1 MSGKSTGTP
10 RLSELKVI
18 EVGVLA
24 GGPESLL
31 AKYLRQRVKSFTFIE
46 NLHTRY
52 YQTGMDLLHVSHY
65 RNGKLERT
73 FKAGK
78 NLRFLL
84 KWRKTRR
91 ILYYTLVMSGI
102 LLSVLRLRT
111 RYDLFI
117 AIDSPYPFSGLVLRK
132 LRLAQKAFS
141 IIGDHFPRQ
150 KRGNLGA
157 FFSWFYGY
165 SDKLA
170 QNKSD
175 AVWYFTSRLLDINR
189 DEGVIRNDFVPRL
202 VVPIGIDLEM
212 SRNEP
217 EDNRERN
224 SIGYIGRLND
234 EIGLELVLEA
244 IGEVVNTI
252 PGVTL
257 KIIGSGDNEQ
267 TLKAMVHEKGL
278 DNNVIFYGFMS
289 DRDKAKAILS
299 RCAASIAPYVPGI
312 AYSIQYTDPAK
323 VKEYIECGTPVIM
336 TRIPGLATE
345 IHEKKAGVAVD
356 YNLEEMTDAILK
368 LLTDDE
374 LWHEYRKNIGQLA
387 ERYDYVKLYDEAF
400 ITSGIGL

>member
-1 MSGKSTGTP
+1 MGGNSTGTP

-31 AKYLRQRVKSFTFIE
+31 AKYLRQRVKTFTFIE

-52 YQTGMDLLHVSHY
+52 YQSGMDLLHVSHY
-65 RNGKLERT
+65 RSGSLEKS
-73 FKAGK
+73 FKIGAGWMI
-78 NLRFLL
+78 LL

-91 ILYYTLVMSGI
+91 FLYYILVMSGI

-111 RYDLFI
+111 RYDFFI
-117 AIDSPYPFSGLVLRK
+117 AIDSPYPFSGLILKK
-132 LRLAQKAFS
+132 LHLVKKVFA
-141 IIGDHFPRQ
+141 IIGDHFPQQ

-157 FFSWFYGY
+157 FFSRFYGF

-189 DEGVIRNDFVPRL
+189 EENIIQNEYIPRL
-202 VVPIGIDLEM
+202 VVPIGVDLEK
-212 SRNEP
+212 RKNEP
-217 EDNRERN
+217 EIHRERN
-224 SIGYIGRLND
+224 GIGYIGRLNE
-234 EIGLELVLEA
+234 EIGLDLVLDA
-244 IGEVVNTI
+244 IGEVVNAI
-252 PGVTL
+252 PDVTL

-267 TLKAMVHEKGL
+267 ALKAMVHEKGL
-278 DNNVIFYGFMS
+278 DNIVIFYGFIS

-299 RCAASIAPYVPGI
+299 RCAVSIAPYVPGV

-345 IHEKKAGVAVD
+345 IHKKRAGFAA
-356 YNLEEMTDAILK
+356 NFNRKEITDAILK

-374 LWHEYRKNIGQLA
+374 LWHEYRRNIDQLA
-387 ERYDYVKLYDEAF
+387 EKYDYVKLYDKAF
-400 ITSGIGL
+400 SASGIEL

>member
-1 MSGKSTGTP
+1 MGGNSTVTP

-18 EVGVLA
+18 EAGVLA

-31 AKYLRQRVKSFTFIE
+31 AKYLRQRAKSFTFIE

-52 YQTGMDLLHVSHY
+52 YQPGMDFLHVSHY
-65 RNGKLERT
+65 RNGKLENN
-73 FKAGK
+73 FKIGAGWGI
-78 NLRFLL
+78 LL
-84 KWRKTRR
+84 KWRKIRR
-91 ILYYTLVMSGI
+91 ILYYILVMSGI

-117 AIDSPYPFSGLVLRK
+117 AIDSPYPFSGLVLQK
-132 LRLAQKAFS
+132 LRLAKKVFS

-150 KRGNLGA
+150 ERKNLGA

-175 AVWYFTSRLLDINR
+175 AVWYFTPRLLDINR
-189 DEGVIRNDFVPRL
+189 EEGVIKNKKIPRL
-202 VVPIGIDLEM
+202 VVPIGTDLEE
-212 SRNEP
+212 RKNES
-217 EDNRERN
+217 ESSIKRTG
-224 SIGYIGRLND
+224 IGYIGRLNE

-244 IGEVVNTI
+244 MVDLINTV
-252 PGVTL
+252 PDVTL

-267 TLKAMVHEKGL
+267 LLKTMVHEKSL
-278 DNNVIFYGFMS
+278 DDNVIFYGFMA
-289 DRDKAKAILS
+289 DRDKAKVILS
-299 RCAASIAPYVPGI
+299 RCAVSVAPYVPGV

-336 TRIPGLATE
+336 TRITELATA
-345 IHEKKAGVAVD
+345 IHEKRAGFAV
-356 YNLEEMTDAILK
+356 NFNRKEIVDAMLK

-374 LWHEYRKNIGQLA
+374 LWHEYRKNIGRLA
-387 ERYDYVKLYDEAF
+387 EKYDYVNLYNEAF
-400 ITSGIGL
+400 TASGIEL